1 MREVTVSRFVA
12 ADPAVV
18 RRALGPAA
26 LVEYE
31 GSFDVLEVEE
41 RDDGTYV
48 TAGTSAVGMVLR
60 FREREDGY
68 RYEQRGDAGP
78 FDAMWTEV
86 AVGSEDEGARVT
98 ATSGVTLGLPLAAL
112 TDRLA
117 AWKRRGELERAL
129 DALAGDVA

>member
-18 RRALGPAA
+18 RRALSPAA

-31 GSFDVLEVEE
+31 GSFDVLAVEDHE
-41 RDDGTYV
+41 DGTDV
-48 TAGTSAVGMVLR
+48 TAGTRTVGMVLR
-60 FREREDGY
+60 FEAREDGY

-78 FDAMWTEV
+78 FEAMWTEV
-86 AVGSEDEGARVT
+86 AVDAEDEGARVT
-98 ATSGVTLGLPLAAL
+98 ATSGVPLGLPLVAL

-117 AWKRRGELERAL
+117 AWKRRGELDRAL
-129 DALAGDVA
+129 AALADDVA